1 LPRSPSSASRTSIS
15 ACRQLAEQIKRIE
28 RAIQE
33 RHPEVIALYVRPRD

>member
-1 LPRSPSSASRTSIS
+1 MGGSAGSLR
-15 ACRQLAEQIKRIE
+15 APQLAEQIKRIE